1 MTFDVNT
8 FDFLIS
14 EDNDVLLVIYARDIE
29 PSEPIVRLNP
39 EQKTVEL
46 YRRKND
52 AFTLETVDE
61 EVFNLLSRE
70 EKLLVCEILP
80 TENPEETEIVYTY
93 EATIVE

>member
-52 AFTLETVDE
+52 AFTLESVDE